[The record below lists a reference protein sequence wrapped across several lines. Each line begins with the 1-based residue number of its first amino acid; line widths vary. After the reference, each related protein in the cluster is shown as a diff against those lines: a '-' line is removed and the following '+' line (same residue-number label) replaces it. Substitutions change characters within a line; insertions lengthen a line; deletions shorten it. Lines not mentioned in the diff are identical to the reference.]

1 MTSLYDKYH
10 SEKNIMHMYNLLK
23 DIVYNNIDR
32 KLNDDD
38 YNTYRNILS
47 ETFIKTDQSNI
58 ININKELLNNCLQI
72 FMNTETEE
80 PKISTIS
87 KSFSNFK
94 SSNISLNNKNPIENR
109 SSELPPSIDNRS
121 SELPPSIDNR
131 SSGLPPSIDNRS
143 SGLPPSIDINAPPP
157 SIHIHET
164 DYKKT
169 IILSSNN
176 RNRESSRFNYT
187 LNQDIDTIT
196 NFDKL
201 IIPIEC
207 TSHFVSPV
215 LRISIPELSI
225 DTILTLK
232 DTNKL
237 NNYIYGT
244 YIPDDKLINNNETIN
259 RFNISIN
266 GLHDVVQYES
276 DIYGCILNKNIITGD
291 FDKGDFKINDIVQLD
306 SNGEYYYSKI
316 INITDTSIE
325 IEDEY
330 EFSEI
335 YLLNMNLQNMLF
347 FN

>member
-109 SSELPPSIDNRS
+109 SSELT
-121 SELPPSIDNR
+121 
-131 SSGLPPSIDNRS
+131 PSIDNRS

>member
-121 SELPPSIDNR
+121 SV
-131 SSGLPPSIDNRS
+131 
-143 SGLPPSIDINAPPP
+143 LPPSIDINAPPP

>member
-109 SSELPPSIDNRS
+109 SSE
-121 SELPPSIDNR
+121 
-131 SSGLPPSIDNRS
+131 LPPSIDNRS